1 MGFVRTSGQDD
12 DAAGTEVGAG
22 APPFPGEPDNVD
34 WADPELVKVH
44 YDVSHWSWEQRA
56 ELAESLA
63 ERNVPHRWEADDGV
77 DELVVPESAEAYT
90 DALFEQ
96 LEAELGPFPVPL
108 AADEPGTVFDLSDW
122 GEPEL
127 ENLRAALI
135 ESGIAHRWDRG
146 ALVVAPES
154 QDDVDDLL
162 DAIEAGE
169 IASADGE
176 GAPDG
181 ALQDLY
187 AIADELARD
196 PDDAHAGERL
206 GALVPQLSPD
216 APPYGLA
223 ARAWTLIVERA
234 GALAEARAAGGGD
247 ADPQAVADAADELR
261 AVTRPYV

>member
-90 DALFEQ
+90 DALFEE

-169 IASADGE
+169 VASADGE

-181 ALQDLY
+181 ALHDLY
-187 AIADELARD
+187 AHADELARD
-196 PDDAHAGERL
+196 PDDAAARQQLTE
-206 GALVPQLSPD
+206 LVGKLAVD

-223 ARAWTLIVERA
+223 VRAWAVIVNHAEA
-234 GALAEARAAGGGD
+234 LVGALAADDGD
-247 ADPQAVADAADELR
+247 AERVATAAAELR